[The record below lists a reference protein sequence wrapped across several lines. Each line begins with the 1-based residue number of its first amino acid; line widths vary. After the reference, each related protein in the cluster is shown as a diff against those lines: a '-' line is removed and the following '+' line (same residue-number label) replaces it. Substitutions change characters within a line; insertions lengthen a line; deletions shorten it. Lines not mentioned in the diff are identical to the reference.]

1 MPVAPHFGDP
11 FAIKNPMTIS
21 FKRGLYSA
29 WLILICSFAVL
40 HALNL
45 SADFPSYP
53 PLNFDGSM
61 YTDEGW
67 WANAA
72 IHAHLT
78 GNWYPTLDYNPAP
91 AVPVWPFLEW
101 ILFCFTGV
109 TIEAARGLAIAMFF
123 ANLFLSYL
131 LLRATG
137 PRWVALL
144 AVSLLVT
151 SPFLY
156 SFSRLAILEPP
167 LTTLTLAAL
176 NLAVRL
182 PRFRR
187 RVWISITI
195 GLLFAL
201 MTLTKTSAVFLLPA
215 LLWAIML
222 PLWKDRKLALKCA
235 FAATGSSIVIYGL
248 WMVVVVSSGML
259 YDYRFFL
266 SVNSF
271 PWPKNFHWPL
281 GIFYFALETAWGA
294 DHILIPLAA
303 GVVLGSVIGSRYTR
317 SRMLLTDPVFGASV
331 WAVVGYFLFMIYH
344 CYVIPRYFAVVT
356 VFCILVV
363 AQGAGALLSQTSPA
377 QDPNSN
383 RSPKARIAWTRLLG
397 WSVIGV
403 AALAL
408 SINGAWTIDYAAH
421 PKFTFVNAAR
431 QLTQYID
438 DHPNGKRLLVSIS
451 GDQIALVTNLP
462 TLCDPTSLL
471 CNSFSDPASELAHYQ
486 PGWYAEWDCIDQG
499 TLEVIHTH
507 FSLEQVASFRAFED
521 PSRQVLLLFKLHPLP
536 AGLVRDPA
544 KENLQV
550 PLPGDKIDVSA
561 LPWLSKATLT
571 TR

>member
-1 MPVAPHFGDP
+1 
-11 FAIKNPMTIS
+11 MTIS

-235 FAATGSSIVIYGL
+235 FAATGSSIAIYGL

-536 AGLVRDPA
+536 AGEVRDPA